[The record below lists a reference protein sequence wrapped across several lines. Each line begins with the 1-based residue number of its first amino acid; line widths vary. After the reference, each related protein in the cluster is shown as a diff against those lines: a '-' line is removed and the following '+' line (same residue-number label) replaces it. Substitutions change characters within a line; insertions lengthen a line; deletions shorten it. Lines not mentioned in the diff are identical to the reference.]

1 MLRSV
6 LLSPITV
13 PSSNFSVDWSYSR
26 CDDITIAADFGY
38 RARTDPDRRFTRMP
52 GTRLVLGPRG
62 ARTRGPGKTIILG
75 LNYTNTSEH
84 CPN

>member
-52 GTRLVLGPRG
+52 GTGLSSGRG
-62 ARTRGPGKTIILG
+62 ERGPVGRARRLFWD
-75 LNYTNTSEH
+75 
-84 CPN
+84 